1 MFSQYTVPQ
10 LKSIIKQYNIHTK
23 ISNYSKMRKESLIL
37 EIEKYLTINDNKI
50 TVKVTNFEV
59 TIQPQNK
66 IKKDAEKVGKNV
78 EVEVEVEE
86 VEPQLLSLG
95 DILKLIKRLDKGEIG
110 EDKKS
115 WVKSLIYSLRY
126 KYDNYTPEMN
136 KKYAEIYR
144 FLGTNILRMK
154 LSASQKKIIEKLIYI
169 YYTQQEELKE
179 KKRNEKYFYK

>member
-1 MFSQYTVPQ
+1 
-10 LKSIIKQYNIHTK
+10 
-23 ISNYSKMRKESLIL
+23 MRKESLIL

>member
-50 TVKVTNFEV
+50 TVKVNNFEV
-59 TIQPQNK
+59 TIQPQKK
-66 IKKDAEKVGKNV
+66 IKKDAENIEKNV
-78 EVEVEVEE
+78 EVKVEE
-86 VEPQLLSLG
+86 AEPQLLSLG
-95 DILKLIKRLDKGEIG
+95 DILKLIKRLDRGEIE

-115 WVKSLIYSLRY
+115 WIKSLIYSLRY

-144 FLGTNILRMK
+144 FLGTNLLRMK
-154 LSASQKKIIEKLIYI
+154 LSTSQKKIIEKLIYI

-179 KKRNEKYFYK
+179 KKKNEKYFYK